1 MGVQTRLARP
11 IHKNRYTRGIMN
23 RLLTGVC
30 LVSLSLAV
38 NAQEDCEY
46 QAVRIVEGAMD
57 AVNHVI
63 VRAGGGE
70 LEIEGESGRRSVL
83 ATGIA
88 CAPREKQLEQLQV
101 RISREGDS
109 LVVATEIPEG
119 FNPFNWFR
127 TDGWIHLTV
136 KVPAGISIDIED
148 SSGSATVSKVG
159 SARITDSSGDLHIEN
174 IKGSVTIGDGAG
186 QITVRDVQGS
196 LRLADGSGDV
206 SITEI
211 MGDIII
217 ANDGSG
223 EIKIADVQGS
233 VTIGDDGA
241 GDITVERVSGS
252 VKIEE
257 DAAGDI
263 FVSSIDNDVS
273 ILRDSSGEIE
283 VAAIDGDFTVEDP
296 GSGAVRHQGVGGSIR
311 LAGEPE
317 SNPEINPETHP
328 E

>member
-1 MGVQTRLARP
+1 MM
-11 IHKNRYTRGIMN
+11 KK
-23 RLLTGVC
+23 LLMS
-30 LVSLSLAV
+30 VSLLPLSLA
-38 NAQEDCEY
+38 AQAREACEHT
-46 QAVRIVEGAMD
+46 AERVAEGAMD
-57 AVNHVI
+57 AVSHVI

-70 LEIEGESGRRSVL
+70 LQIEGEAGRRSVS

-88 CAPREKQLEQLQV
+88 CAPREKQLDHLQV

-119 FNPFNWFR
+119 FNPLNWFR
-127 TDGWIHLTV
+127 ADGVIDLTV
-136 KVPAGISIDIED
+136 KVPAGISIDVED
-148 SSGSATVSKVG
+148 SSGSAMISKVG

-174 IKGSVTIGDGAG
+174 IKGSVTVGDGSG
-186 QITVRDVQGS
+186 QVFIHDIQGP
-196 LRLADGSGDV
+196 LRLADGAGDI

-217 ANDGSG
+217 TNNASG
-223 EIKIADVQGS
+223 AIKIEDVQGS

-257 DAAGDI
+257 DGAGDI
-263 FVSSIDNDVS
+263 LVSSVKNDVS

-283 VAAIDGDFTVEDP
+283 VAAIDGDFTLEEA
-296 GSGAVRHQGVGGSIR
+296 GSGGVRHQGVGGNIR
-311 LAGEPE
+311 LAGVPV
-317 SNPEINPETHP
+317 SNPEINSETTD
-328 E
+328 

>member
-1 MGVQTRLARP
+1 
-11 IHKNRYTRGIMN
+11 MN
-23 RLLTGVC
+23 RLLTGVS
-30 LVSLSLAV
+30 LLSVSLAI
-38 NAQEDCEY
+38 NAQEPCAYE
-46 QAVRIVEGAMD
+46 AERIVEGAMD
-57 AVNHVI
+57 AINHVI

-70 LEIEGESGRRSVL
+70 LVIEGESGRRSVL

-119 FNPFNWFR
+119 FNPLNWFR
-127 TDGWIHLTV
+127 SDGWLHLTV
-136 KVPAGISIDIED
+136 KVPAGIAIDVED
-148 SSGSATVSKVG
+148 SSGSAKISRVG

-174 IKGSVTIGDGAG
+174 IKGSVTIGDGSG
-186 QITVRDVQGS
+186 QITVRDIQGP

-206 SITEI
+206 AIAEIT
-211 MGDIII
+211 GDIIV

-241 GDITVERVSGS
+241 GDITIERVSGS

-263 FVSSIDNDVS
+263 FVSSIKNDVS
-273 ILRDSSGEIE
+273 ILRDRSGEIE
-283 VAAIDGDFTVEDP
+283 VAAVDGDFTVEDP

-317 SNPEINPETHP
+317 STAELNPETQP